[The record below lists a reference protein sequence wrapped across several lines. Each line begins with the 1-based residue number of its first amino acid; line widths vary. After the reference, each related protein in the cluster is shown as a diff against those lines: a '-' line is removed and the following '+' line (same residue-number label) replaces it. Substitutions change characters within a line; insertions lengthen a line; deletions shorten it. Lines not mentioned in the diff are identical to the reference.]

1 MKTKS
6 QTSILRD
13 YRSRKRAKMID
24 VMGGCCQICGYN
36 KCANALEYHHL
47 DPSLK
52 DFTISSKWARSWE
65 ATCDELKKCILLCA
79 NCHREVHAGLIDT
92 SNLKSSFSQEKANEM
107 TQTIENAKHHQHY
120 YCHRCGVEIATR
132 KAYYCVDCAKLMSR
146 KAVRPNREELKKEVR
161 ENSLLS
167 LAEKYQVSDNAIRK
181 WCKAE
186 GLPIHKKEIDAYTDE
201 EWALI

>member
-1 MKTKS
+1 MEIKS

-13 YRSRKRAKMID
+13 YRSRKRTRMIN

-47 DPSLK
+47 DPKAK
-52 DFTISSKWARSWE
+52 DFTISSKWSRSWE
-65 ATCDELKKCILLCA
+65 STCEELKKCILLCA
-79 NCHREVHAGLIDT
+79 NCHREIHAGLIDA
-92 SNLKSSFSQEKANEM
+92 SNLKSSFNQEKANEI
-107 TQTIENAKHHQHY
+107 TQTVENAKQHQHY
-120 YCHRCGVEIATR
+120 YCHRCGAEIASR

-146 KAVRPNREELKKEVR
+146 KAVRPNRDELKKEVR
-161 ENSLLS
+161 ENSFLS
-167 LAEKYQVSDNAIRK
+167 LAEKYQVSDNGIRK

-186 GLPIHKKEIDAYTDE
+186 GLPTHKKEIDAYTDE